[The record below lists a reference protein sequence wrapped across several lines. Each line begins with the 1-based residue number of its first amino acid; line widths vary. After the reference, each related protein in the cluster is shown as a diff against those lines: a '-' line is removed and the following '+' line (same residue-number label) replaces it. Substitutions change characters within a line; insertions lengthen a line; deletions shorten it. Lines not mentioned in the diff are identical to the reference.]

1 MRKGTTG
8 ELNSKINLNLNNLT
22 NSKPVVT
29 KDLKIWMKKSKGS
42 KMNNRIISGTKSQQ
56 DQTIL

>member
-1 MRKGTTG
+1 MQECSCKSKKAHRHLISPVTSSQMRKGTTG

-29 KDLKIWMKKSKGS
+29 KDLKI
-42 KMNNRIISGTKSQQ
+42 
-56 DQTIL
+56 